1 MANPL
6 STQENEALRR
16 ALWLDFNQEV
26 TPAVSDPDIPT
37 DVTGARQQV
46 REELRRFLPAGPPV
60 EDTTR
65 FRSRVPRRP
74 RYKNYHT
81 DQFAGAGASAER
93 FTFRVTSPVLIE
105 EVILHI
111 SNGDA
116 SSSHIHLLIRRGDD
130 TTAGLTDDD
139 LEFFTNPDPTAG
151 IGAIMAASTGE
162 GGTNILVDQAVLD
175 VPFRFHV
182 RALNAAGVTPLH
194 FNAVFRC
201 RIIEGDELD
210 EFTPA
215 PLLAAAIWGVNRVT
229 HMAPRRRLAPRTA
242 PQPNL
247 MQVCGPGYCR
257 NIPWALM
264 DKNLKREYIV
274 AQINNEPTPGMRLL
288 S

>member
-6 STQENEALRR
+6 TTERNEALRR
-16 ALWLDFNQEV
+16 ALWLDLNQEI
-26 TPAVSDPDIPT
+26 TPAASDPPT
-37 DVTGARQQV
+37 TEQV
-46 REELRRFLPAGPPV
+46 KEDLRRFLPAGPPA
-60 EDTTR
+60 EAPPR
-65 FRSRVPRRP
+65 FRPRVSMRP
-74 RYKNYHT
+74 RYRMYHT
-81 DQFAGAGASAER
+81 DQFVGAGASAER

-130 TTAGLTDDD
+130 TTAGLTNDD

-151 IGAIMAASTGE
+151 IGALMAASTGE
-162 GGTNILVDQAVLD
+162 GGTNILVDQPVLD

-182 RALNAAGVTPLH
+182 RALNTAGATPLH
-194 FNAVFRC
+194 FNVVFRC
-201 RIIEGDELD
+201 RIIETHEQD

-229 HMAPRRRLAPRTA
+229 HLAPRRRLAPGTA

-257 NIPWALM
+257 NIPWPLM
-264 DKNLKREYIV
+264 APELKREYIV
-274 AQINNEPTPGMRLL
+274 AKINNEPTPGMRLL